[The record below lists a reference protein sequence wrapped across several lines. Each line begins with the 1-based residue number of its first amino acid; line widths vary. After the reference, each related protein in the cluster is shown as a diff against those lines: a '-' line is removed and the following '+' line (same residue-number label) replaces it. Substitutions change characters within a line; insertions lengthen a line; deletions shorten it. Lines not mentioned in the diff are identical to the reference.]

1 MTTILIMGLSG
12 SGKTTLA
19 LELLKYIDATYINAD
34 TVRAEANDWDF
45 SIEGRIRQANR
56 MRVLS
61 SEADS
66 PYVIA
71 DFICPTEQARIDF
84 NPNYIIWV
92 NTVTS
97 SQYADTDMIFQKPKN
112 ADFIVTTKDSKFWV
126 PLIARGMLALE
137 SEVVG

>member
-1 MTTILIMGLSG
+1 MATILIMGLSG

-19 LELLKYIDATYINAD
+19 HELLKSIDATYLNAD
-34 TVRAEANDWDF
+34 
-45 SIEGRIRQANR
+45 SGIRQANR

-61 SEADS
+61 NRADS

-71 DFICPTEQARIDF
+71 DFICPTDQARVDF
-84 NPNYIIWV
+84 NPDYIVWV

-112 ADFIVTTKDSKFWV
+112 ADFIVTTKDFKFCV
-126 PLIARGMLALE
+126 PLIVRDILAIEIETFSLAW
-137 SEVVG
+137 V